1 MAFADDVKTYC
12 NTDDDLSSYI
22 GAAEASLLTAGVAKA
37 EDNPLYA
44 LAVKMMVS
52 CWYDNRVPDPANKAV
67 NVPQPYGL
75 AGIILQLQMSQGV
88 S

>member
-12 NTDDDLSSYI
+12 NADDDVSSYI
-22 GAAEASLLTAGVAKA
+22 GAAEAYLTNAGVAAA
-37 EDNPLYA
+37 ETNPLYA

-52 CWYDNRVPDPANKAV
+52 CWYDNRVPDPADKAV

-75 AGIILQLQMSQGV
+75 QGIILQLQMSQGAT
-88 S
+88 